1 MKDYKYSAS
10 LNADNASA
18 VILPLIGRGKNVL
31 EIGCSAGTQS
41 QPMVQELGCTVTGV
55 EIDATQAESARAWC
69 KKVLLGDILSMD
81 LISALGDEQFDVI
94 TFSDVLEHLSDPAKA
109 LERVLPFLA
118 ADGCVIA
125 SIPNI
130 THSAIVWELA
140 HGRFEYRR
148 HGLLDDTHVR
158 FFSRRTV
165 AALFEQAG
173 MVISRWER
181 FIATPAATEFKVIP
195 TTVKDSAFLDFVR
208 ENNADADTYQFVVCA
223 QRAAYQKDFEFP
235 KLIDLERINRDLSQ
249 QLESTRKENS
259 VLKSQVDWLDARR
272 LSVRVKRL
280 FRPG

>member
-1 MKDYKYSAS
+1 MKAYTYSAG
-10 LNADNASA
+10 LNTNNVSA

-31 EIGCSAGTQS
+31 EVGCSAGAQS

-55 EIDATQAESARAWC
+55 EIDPTQAEGARAWC

-81 LISALGDEQFDVI
+81 LASALGDERFDVI
-94 TFSDVLEHLSDPAKA
+94 TFSDVLEHLRDPAKA
-109 LERVLPFLA
+109 LERVLPFLT

-158 FFSRRTV
+158 FFSRRSV

-173 MVISRWER
+173 MVVSRWER
-181 FIATPAATEFKVIP
+181 FVATPAATEFKVLP
-195 TTVKDSAFLDFVR
+195 STVKDSAFFDFVR
-208 ENNADADTYQFVVCA
+208 ENNPDAETYQFVVCA
-223 QRAAYQKDFEFP
+223 KRAAYQKNVELP
-235 KLIDLERINRDLSQ
+235 KMIDLERTNRDLAQ
-249 QLESTRKENS
+249 QLELTRKENS
-259 VLKSQVDWLDARR
+259 TLKSQVDWLDARR
-272 LSVRVKRL
+272 LSVRVKRF
-280 FRPG
+280 FRTD